1 MPTPDLHVEL
11 SEVAAAQL
19 CDLVPAMRLLKDEAQ
34 ARRDTHLLDCLTA
47 CVLAAPTPSPDPNP
61 DPTPN
66 PDPDPDPDPNPNP
79 SQARRA
85 IEEVLVADP
94 RSVHWR
100 QQRATEEFGF
110 CIDTLNVVCTFA
122 AGTATVTKVHHLH
135 LADRMSS
142 HMSSGSGS
150 GAPQEAAP
158 VSGP

>member
-1 MPTPDLHVEL
+1 L
-11 SEVAAAQL
+11 L
-19 CDLVPAMRLLKDEAQ
+19 CLLLAL
-34 ARRDTHLLDCLTA
+34 TLTLTLLLT
-47 CVLAAPTPSPDPNP
+47 LTL
-61 DPTPN
+61 TT
-66 PDPDPDPDPNPNP
+66 DPDPNPNP

-122 AGTATVTKVHHLH
+122 EGTATVTKVHHLH

-150 GAPQEAAP
+150 GAPPEAAP

>member
-1 MPTPDLHVEL
+1 
-11 SEVAAAQL
+11 
-19 CDLVPAMRLLKDEAQ
+19 VPLTCLLAC
-34 ARRDTHLLDCLTA
+34 LLA
-47 CVLAAPTPSPDPNP
+47 HFLAAPTPPPDPTPHPHPDPNP
-61 DPTPN
+61 D

-100 QQRATEEFGF
+100 QQRAAEEFGF

-122 AGTATVTKVHHLH
+122 EGTATVTRVHHLH

-150 GAPQEAAP
+150 GA
-158 VSGP
+158 

>member
-1 MPTPDLHVEL
+1 MPLT
-11 SEVAAAQL
+11 
-19 CDLVPAMRLLKDEAQ
+19 CLLAC
-34 ARRDTHLLDCLTA
+34 LLA
-47 CVLAAPTPSPDPNP
+47 HFLAAPTPSPDPSPDPNP
-61 DPTPN
+61 DPN
-66 PDPDPDPDPNPNP
+66 PDPDPDPDPDPNSNP

-100 QQRATEEFGF
+100 QQRAAEEFGF

-122 AGTATVTKVHHLH
+122 EGTATVTRVHHLH

-150 GAPQEAAP
+150 GA
-158 VSGP
+158 